1 MNPMPLVIYISSPYT
16 VGDVGANVSRQIEAA
31 HRIMDMGHAPIV
43 PLLSHF
49 LHIHR
54 QRPYEDWMQ
63 VDLATVRVCDIVLR
77 LPGESKGADREVEQ
91 AKRYNIPVAY
101 GWDGLAKELGSA
113 PVTCR
118 AETKSACEE
127 LVREVANLSP
137 SRLLGNCE
145 QCAELIRS
153 AKEIRNNGY

>member
-63 VDLATVRVCDIVLR
+63 ADLATVRVCDIVLR

-91 AKRYNIPVAY
+91 AEFYNIPVAY
-101 GWDGLAKELGSA
+101 GWEGLAKELEGY
-113 PVTCR
+113 PVSR
-118 AETKSACEE
+118 AVAFDVCKEF
-127 LVREVANLSP
+127 VREVSNLSAE
-137 SRLLGNCE
+137 RMLGSCE
-145 QCAELIRS
+145 QCAETIRS
-153 AKEIRNNGY
+153 AKEIRENEF

>member
-1 MNPMPLVIYISSPYT
+1 MPLVIYISSPYT

-63 VDLATVRVCDIVLR
+63 ADLATVRACDIVLR

-91 AKRYNIPVAY
+91 AKRYNIQVAY
-101 GWDGLAKELGSA
+101 GWDGLKEELENA
-113 PVTCR
+113 PAVSR
-118 AETKSACEE
+118 AETRSACEE
-127 LVREVANLSP
+127 FVREAANLHTP
-137 SRLLGNCE
+137 HLDWLTKCE
-145 QCAELIRS
+145 QCAELIRL
-153 AKEIRNNGY
+153 AQEIRENGY